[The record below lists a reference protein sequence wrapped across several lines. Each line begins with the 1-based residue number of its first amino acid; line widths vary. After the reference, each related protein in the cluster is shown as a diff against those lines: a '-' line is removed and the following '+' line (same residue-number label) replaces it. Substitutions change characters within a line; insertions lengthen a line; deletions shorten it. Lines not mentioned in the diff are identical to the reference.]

1 VSLFRP
7 GERSLLGLPP
17 PGKPTT
23 VVAVVLRWEEYHV
36 VAAIEGN
43 ELETP
48 KVEHRPGLKRLL
60 KIVHLELNGKVLST
74 RSEPLPGAPT
84 VGVLDPG
91 DPQPT
96 SKFYVMCPCPDG
108 LMQDETQGL
117 SRFGL
122 RRPYFQQREDESY
135 IILHRGACSRGYK
148 LCERGNGSQ
157 VS

>member
-7 GERSLLGLPP
+7 GERTSTGLPS
-17 PGKPTT
+17 PGEPST
-23 VVAVVLRWEEYHV
+23 VVGVVLRWEEYHV
-36 VAAIEGN
+36 VAAIEGH
-43 ELETP
+43 EMETP
-48 KVEHRPGLKRLL
+48 KAEHRLGLKRLL
-60 KIVHLELNGKVLST
+60 KIVHLELHGKVLST
-74 RSEPLPGAPT
+74 RSDPLPGSPT
-84 VGVLDPG
+84 VGVLYPG

-96 SKFYVMCPCPDG
+96 NKFYVACPCPDG

-117 SRFGL
+117 SWFGL
-122 RRPYFQQREDESY
+122 RRPYFQQREDEAY

>member
-1 VSLFRP
+1 
-7 GERSLLGLPP
+7 
-17 PGKPTT
+17 
-23 VVAVVLRWEEYHV
+23 VLQWEEYHV
-36 VAAIEGN
+36 VAAVEGH

-74 RSEPLPGAPT
+74 RSDPLPGAPT
-84 VGVLDPG
+84 VGVSDPG

-96 SKFYVMCPCPDG
+96 SEFYAACPCPDG

-117 SRFGL
+117 SWFGL
-122 RRPYFQQREDESY
+122 RRPYFQQREDEAY